1 LRRLYSTFTASW
13 PGLGLLLMRIVVGSV
28 VVLTAGPKLWSDGPL
43 HLTLASASLA
53 LSGLLLV
60 VGLWTP
66 VAGAVVAV
74 IEIAQ
79 FLRVAEHPV
88 VGLLAGTIAAA
99 LAMLGPGRWSVDA
112 RLFGW
117 KRIEAPSRRPHPNAH

>member
-1 LRRLYSTFTASW
+1 LRRLYSTFAASW

-28 VVLTAGPKLWSDGPL
+28 VLMAGPKLWSDGPL

-66 VAGAVVAV
+66 AAGAVVAV
-74 IEIAQ
+74 IEVTQ
-79 FLRVAEHPV
+79 VLRGAEHPV
-88 VGLLAGTIAAA
+88 VGLLAGTIAVA
-99 LAMLGPGRWSVDA
+99 LAMLGPGHWSVDA

-117 KRIEAPSRRPHPNAH
+117 KRIESLPRSNRSNAH